1 MTASHLG
8 MARKDSL
15 DVKVTGSVSP
25 EDVAFEDQVV
35 KFVNKEN
42 VAEMVG
48 TAYGGDQANVPVQ
61 NEIRKYTNE
70 IKLGMMKCDFTFTR

>member
-1 MTASHLG
+1 

-15 DVKVTGSVSP
+15 DVNVTGSVSP

-42 VAEMVG
+42 DVAEMVG

-61 NEIRKYTNE
+61 NEMKYT
-70 IKLGMMKCDFTFTR
+70 